1 MSFDGPVSV
10 PVSAKKAKKP
20 DWTGLPSTNRGED
33 ETTNQQQRRSISST
47 QISSIINRSKENK
60 HVHTICHRTKSM
72 ARHTQFKNILPQE
85 NCTKKRRTIPNRRSL
100 RTSDLQTETTRNMEN
115 TQCIP
120 CNLTTTICRKRSTW
134 RKFSTPI
141 TRINGRRRSLRS
153 RIYHQTLT
161 TRSRIPILYQMER
174 LSHHRSNVGK
184 RISVFQRWK
193 HVATI

>member
-1 MSFDGPVSV
+1 M
-10 PVSAKKAKKP
+10 
-20 DWTGLPSTNRGED
+20 
-33 ETTNQQQRRSISST
+33 
-47 QISSIINRSKENK
+47 
-60 HVHTICHRTKSM
+60 TKGIFS
-72 ARHTQFKNILPQE
+72 HTQFEDVISQE
-85 NCTKKRRTIPNRRSL
+85 NCTEERRTIRNQRSL
-100 RTSDLQTETTRNMEN
+100 GTSDLQTETTRNMEN

-153 RIYHQTLT
+153 RIYHQTST

-184 RISVFQRWK
+184 RISIFRRQK
-193 HVATI
+193 HVTTI